1 MTHQDPSD
9 ADLMARLAK
18 GDVSPIG
25 DLAHRHQ
32 GRVLEL
38 AFRTLGHWD
47 LAEDV
52 AQETFLRVYRAAK
65 TYQPQARFTTW
76 LYRIVVNLCLDEQR
90 RRARTALPL
99 EAVAPEGLPASQAN
113 PAEKKEFAELVRAAV
128 QELPNR
134 QRLALVL
141 HRYDGLSHTEI
152 SEITGWSESAV
163 ESLLVRAYAN
173 LREKLAKLKNLVE

>member
-1 MTHQDPSD
+1 MTHQQPSD
-9 ADLMARLAK
+9 TELMARLAR
-18 GDVSPIG
+18 GDVSAIG
-25 DLAHRHQ
+25 ELAHRHQ

-47 LAEDV
+47 LAEDI

-65 TYQPQARFTTW
+65 TYQPQAKFTTW

-90 RRARTALPL
+90 RRAKAAVPL
-99 EAVAPEGLPASQAN
+99 EAVAPDGLPAPEAN
-113 PAEKKEFAELVRAAV
+113 PAEKKELAASVRAAI
-128 QELPNR
+128 QELPER
-134 QRLALVL
+134 QRLAVVL

-152 SEITGWSESAV
+152 SEVTGWSESAV

-173 LREKLAKLKNLVE
+173 LREKLAKLKDFVE

>member
-18 GDVSPIG
+18 GEVSPIG

-32 GRVLEL
+32 ARVLEL

-113 PAEKKEFAELVRAAV
+113 PAEKKELAELVRAAV

>member
-1 MTHQDPSD
+1 MAHQEPSD
-9 ADLMARLAK
+9 TELMARLAR
-18 GDVSPIG
+18 GDVSAIG
-25 DLAHRHQ
+25 ELARRHQ
-32 GRVLEL
+32 GRALEL

-52 AQETFLRVYRAAK
+52 AQEAFMRLYRAAK

-90 RRARTALPL
+90 RLAKAAVPL
-99 EAVAPEGLPASQAN
+99 ESVVSQGLPASQEN
-113 PAEKKEFAELVRAAV
+113 PAEKKELTELVEAAV
-128 QELPNR
+128 QGLPDR
-134 QRLALVL
+134 QRLTVVL
-141 HRYDGLSHTEI
+141 HRYDGLSHAEI

-173 LREKLAKLKNLVE
+173 LREKLAKLKNFVE